1 MNAKPLAVYVSPSL
15 APWLEAF
22 PADVAVLTPP
32 PGIFDLPAALEERNL
47 RPDVIIQDERL
58 APRVLLKGLETLPCP
73 KVFWSLDPHLNPYW
87 QAPYSALFDA
97 VAVTQKDW
105 VEPMRRAGNPA
116 QAAARRVEWIT
127 WNARSA
133 PWTPFAARQDNAAFV
148 GRINEFRPARQLFA
162 QFLAAR
168 FPLRLETDIAADLVQ
183 QVYAQAR
190 LAPNESIRGEIN
202 QRLFAAAGAGAL
214 VLEPAQD
221 NGLSELFEPGREV
234 AVYADALEL
243 EEAMR
248 RFTDHPEEAE
258 RLGRAAW
265 ERVRRDHQP
274 AHRVEALGRLA
285 LSAQAGAGASGVDG
299 ERLFWLAAGR
309 ALESN
314 LLAATPEEVIREL
327 ARFQEDPDCL
337 VSILSILTLGGQARD
352 ALHLGLRFAADG
364 FARDGASFQSCLCAL
379 ALRQQEFP
387 LALRLYEDFAKAA
400 GEPRR
405 PVESPA
411 RLYAALAESVARRD
425 LNCRPGFPFDPA
437 KHLPATASEFFHMSL
452 TCVPDDVEVL
462 RKAEALLRA
471 VPGSELYRMGYLSE
485 ISLRNREDFRLGLA
499 LGLVDLKLF
508 RIDQGLDELR
518 VARQQAR
525 SAGKLASFERIL
537 AAQDPHGRIRAALA
551 QANRVQPDTL

>member
-32 PGIFDLPAALEERNL
+32 PGIFDLPAALEERGL
-47 RPDVIIQDERL
+47 RPDLILQDERL
-58 APRVLLKGLETLPCP
+58 APRVLLKGLETLTCP

-105 VEPMRRAGNPA
+105 VEPMRRAGN
-116 QAAARRVEWIT
+116 QARTAGRSVEWIT

-133 PWTPFAARQDNAAFV
+133 PWTPFAERQDNAAFV
-148 GRINEFRPARQLFA
+148 GRINEFRPVRQMFA
-162 QFLAAR
+162 EFLAAR
-168 FPLRLETDIAADLVQ
+168 FPMRLETDIEPGLVQ
-183 QVYAQAR
+183 QVYAKAR

-202 QRLFAAAGAGAL
+202 QRLFAAAGAGTL

-221 NGLSELFEPGREV
+221 NGLDELFEPGKEV
-234 AVYADALEL
+234 VVYADALEL
-243 EEAMR
+243 DEAMR

-258 RLGRAAW
+258 RMGRAAW
-265 ERVRRDHQP
+265 ERVRREHQP
-274 AHRVEALGRLA
+274 QHRVEALGRLA
-285 LSAQAGAGASGVDG
+285 LSAHAGGGASGVEG

-314 LLAATPEEVIREL
+314 LLAATPEEVIQGL

-337 VSILSILTLGGQARD
+337 VCILSILTLGGQSRD
-352 ALHLGLRFAADG
+352 ALHLGLKFAADG
-364 FARDGASFQSCLCAL
+364 FARDGAPFQACLCAL
-379 ALRQQEFP
+379 ALQQQEFP

-405 PVESPA
+405 PVETPA

-425 LNCRPGFPFDPA
+425 LIRRPGFPFDQA
-437 KHLPATASEFFHMSL
+437 VHLPATASEFFHMSL
-452 TCVPDDVEVL
+452 QCAPDDVEVL

-485 ISLRNREDFRLGLA
+485 ISLRNREDFRIGLA

-508 RIDQGLDELR
+508 RVGQGLDELR
-518 VARQQAR
+518 VAREQAR
-525 SAGKLASFERIL
+525 ALGKLASFERIL
-537 AAQDPHGRIRAALA
+537 AAQDPRGRIRAALA
-551 QANRVQPDTL
+551 T